1 MPNQVQALRSSTT
14 QNRPTGR
21 LPGELYVNYADNQ
34 LGVIN
39 PANAALDLIAVRYFS
54 TTANYFVGD
63 HAIYQG
69 IMYRALAPSNA
80 GAFVSANWSPIGGSV
95 TVSDTPP
102 TNPQNGQLW
111 FDSVGG
117 QLYVFY
123 NDGNSSQWVIAVN
136 IPPGSSGGGGGTT
149 VSVGDTAPTNPTVGS
164 LWWDSTAGQLY
175 IWYNDG
181 TSSQW
186 APTTNQFGGGY
197 LPLTGGT
204 MTGLLTLSGNA
215 TASFGAVTLAQ
226 MQAGDALNL
235 PLTGGTL
242 TGTLNGTSAVLSGNI
257 SAQNYTANAGYLG
270 LIAVSAG
277 TGSNIT
283 MAKPPGAFANQ
294 ILGYTGAPATAS
306 IRWNMQIGDSTAES
320 GSNLGTNFSISRYND
335 AGTYVDTPF
344 KMMRQDGTIII
355 GGARGGAGLGA
366 GAGVSWSPS
375 NGMVVETGTAAFNS
389 ISTNR
394 AAAGQVLNMYYGGGA
409 GGSISQAAGGVV
421 SFNTGSD
428 ARSKT
433 NEQSFDAGPILDAIM
448 VYDFEWIDS
457 GTRAYG
463 VMAQECNE
471 VFPDAVYH
479 HEPEDTW
486 GVDYSKFVPLLLQ
499 EIKAL
504 RVRVAQLE
512 AAQ

>member
-95 TVSDTPP
+95 TVSDTLP

-136 IPPGSSGGGGGTT
+136 IPPGSSGGGGGGTT

-242 TGTLNGTSAVLSGNI
+242 SGSLGAQFLQSNGGTV
-257 SAQNYTANAGYLG
+257 YL
-270 LIAVSAG
+270 LAPAA
-277 TGSNIT
+277 TGSNLT
-283 MAKPPGAFANQ
+283 MAKAPGAFANQ
-294 ILGYTGAPATAS
+294 ILGYTGTPGGTT
-306 IRWNMQIGDSTAES
+306 IRWNIQLGDTSTES
-320 GSNLGTNFSISRYND
+320 GGSVGSNCTFSRYSD
-335 AGTYVDTPF
+335 TGAYIDTPF
-344 KMMRQDGTIII
+344 KLQRQDGTIIL
-355 GGARGGAGLGA
+355 GGARGAAALGS
-366 GAGVSWSPS
+366 GNGVSWAPS
-375 NGMVVETGTAAFNS
+375 NGLVVETGTAAFNS

-394 AAAGQVLNMYYGGGA
+394 SAAGQAISFYYGGGA

-448 VYDFEWIDS
+448 VYDFEWIES

-463 VMAQECNE
+463 VMAQEVNE

-479 HEPEDTW
+479 HEPDDSW